1 MLAMQ
6 IIKVTAVITTMLL
19 IIATANVAIRIIRIN
34 K

>member
-6 IIKVTAVITTMLL
+6 IIKATAVITTMLL
-19 IIATANVAIRIIRIN
+19 IIAAANIAVKIVRIN

>member
-6 IIKVTAVITTMLL
+6 IIKATAVITTMLL
-19 IIATANVAIRIIRIN
+19 IIAAVNIAVKIVRIN

>member
-6 IIKVTAVITTMLL
+6 IIKGTAIITTMLL
-19 IIATANVAIRIIRIN
+19 AIAATNIAIRIIRIN